1 MSAPTELIASRDRPS
16 PLNATGPLVSASSA
30 EMASSGRQ
38 SSVALPRTMTT
49 MPPSGCGAI
58 PARTTSS
65 LSATQPM
72 NPGFSTSLTS
82 SPVVRLSR

>member
-1 MSAPTELIASRDRPS
+1 
-16 PLNATGPLVSASSA
+16 
-30 EMASSGRQ
+30 
-38 SSVALPRTMTT
+38 MTT

-65 LSATQPM
+65 LSATQST

-82 SPVVRLSR
+82 SPVVRLSRKTSCSCGLSRFSPIRISVGNFLSPAIGWVCTLS